1 VIITDGVLKREGIRG
16 LLMDITPVIAKKKD
30 VKEWLPLKSMM
41 QNLKEIL
48 EKDGQVDVIQFSL
61 EHNVAAVVKG
71 TNSSISTANSCIYKK
86 ISKRNSS
93 VCISR
98 QNL

>member
-1 VIITDGVLKREGIRG
+1 
-16 LLMDITPVIAKKKD
+16 MDITPVIAKKKD

-71 TNSSISTANSCIYKK
+71 INSSIQQRTVVYIKK
-86 ISKRNSS
+86 TLKRNSS